1 MSWGEDMA
9 VHGFDIYVYD
19 HTIEGSPKEDEHFHF
34 HKIGLCN
41 ETKDEK
47 SDLKTLAQFIAE
59 NGHSEEC
66 HKILKIDIE
75 GGE

>member
-47 SDLKTLAQFIAE
+47 SDLKTLA
-59 NGHSEEC
+59 
-66 HKILKIDIE
+66 
-75 GGE
+75 